1 MLEGFPHVTIR
12 NCIPTSDPT
21 EEYNCVGWAVHS
33 QRDFIWP
40 DEREQFSWPIDMTR
54 DETVPTMRRF
64 FEHLGFAVCG
74 DSALEAGFEKI
85 AIYGNAE
92 GVQHVARQKLRG
104 GMWTSKM
111 GEKLD
116 VDHTTPE
123 VLSDYIFGT
132 VQVIMKRRWNG
143 PPRLPGLRP
152 PRPKIVSVTGAP
164 LIR

>member
-12 NCIPTSDPT
+12 NCIPKSDPT

-54 DETVPTMRRF
+54 DETVSTMKRF
-64 FEHLGFAVCG
+64 FERLGFVVCS
-74 DSALEAGFEKI
+74 DSALETGFEKI
-85 AIYGNAE
+85 AIYGNAD
-92 GVQHVARQKLRG
+92 GVQHVARQKLR

-116 VDHTTPE
+116 VDHATPE
-123 VLSDYIFGT
+123 VLSDYIFGI
-132 VQVIMKRRWNG
+132 VQVVMKRRWNG
-143 PPRLPGLRP
+143 PPQLPDLHP
-152 PRPKIVSVTGAP
+152 PRPKIISVTGAP